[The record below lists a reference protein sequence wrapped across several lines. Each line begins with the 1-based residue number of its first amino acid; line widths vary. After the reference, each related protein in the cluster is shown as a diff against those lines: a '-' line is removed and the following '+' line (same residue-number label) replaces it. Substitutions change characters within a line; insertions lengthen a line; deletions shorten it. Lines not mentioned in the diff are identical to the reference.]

1 MSKQKLTQIALASF
15 ILLSTVNCLASGSG
29 TPMPWEG
36 ALNNI
41 MYSITGPV
49 AKVLG
54 VLAIALTGLA
64 LAFSEGGGLLKKLL
78 NVVMGLSIAFSAASF
93 GLDFFGFGSGCGF

>member
-1 MSKQKLTQIALASF
+1 MSKQKLTRFAVNGFVLLAAADCF
-15 ILLSTVNCLASGSG
+15 ASGSG

-64 LAFSEGGGLLKKLL
+64 MAYSEGGGLLKKLL
-78 NVVMGLSIAFSAASF
+78 NVVMGLCIAFSATSF
-93 GLDFFGFGSGCGF
+93 GLDFFGYGSGLGF